1 MEPLPITEGKEAPC
15 SGGFRVKPRP
25 FKPRCRGM
33 VKPGEWEG
41 LGQKVREE
49 QEAGSL
55 IWTRRSTD
63 TDSIFLNFHIHLAR
77 NIV

>member
-1 MEPLPITEGKEAPC
+1 M
-15 SGGFRVKPRP
+15 KPRP

-41 LGQKVREE
+41 LGKKVREE
-49 QEAGSL
+49 QQAGSL
-55 IWTRRSTD
+55 IWTRHSAD

>member
-1 MEPLPITEGKEAPC
+1 
-15 SGGFRVKPRP
+15 
-25 FKPRCRGM
+25 M

-41 LGQKVREE
+41 LGKKVREE

-55 IWTRRSTD
+55 IWTRHSAD

>member
-1 MEPLPITEGKEAPC
+1 
-15 SGGFRVKPRP
+15 
-25 FKPRCRGM
+25 M